1 MEMGSS
7 CHELAPQGMAAPRE
21 ANCGRGCASSPF
33 WNSRAFPVLGRP
45 DDDGMLLSQSCSPGS
60 VLPSGGQSWKSG
72 DSFPS
77 LAPQE
82 VFGPALLWYN
92 VFGHYRDL
100 SLALF

>member
-1 MEMGSS
+1 MRMG
-7 CHELAPQGMAAPRE
+7 
-21 ANCGRGCASSPF
+21 
-33 WNSRAFPVLGRP
+33 V
-45 DDDGMLLSQSCSPGS
+45 LLSKSGSPGS
-60 VLPSGGQSWKSG
+60 DLPSGGQSWKRV

-92 VFGHYRDL
+92 AFGHCRDL